1 MRLFGSLTVLALV
14 AWVAALPSQARAQ
27 FPTPP
32 LRVQP
37 DQIVQSK
44 TPPQRVQPGQA
55 GQTKTPPLRVQP
67 GAEQKTVPGQ
77 SQSNSQPA
85 QQPQFKPLIRR
96 VTVVTLPVTVRG
108 PHGHL
113 ALDLGPEDFQVYDDG
128 NLEHIIHFNVGGEPV
143 SAVLVVEDND
153 RVASVLP
160 TLRKTGIIFTQAV
173 MGGNGEGSVI
183 AFDDK
188 ARVIVPFTFDHER
201 IQKSIAELK
210 PGESGSHLYDALAEA
225 VQMLENQPENRRRV
239 IVAISES
246 RDTGSLAKLGSI
258 LRDAQ
263 LANITIYSIGLSS
276 IMAKLRAPASQ
287 YSPPAFG
294 PPGTFAHPGYPGS
307 PQTPSTMEQQGGNM
321 NLLALVETLVKM
333 GVNLVSPEA
342 MAAASAA
349 TGGDHIRAF
358 HDHSI
363 EEALYRV
370 GTELHAEYTLAYQ
383 APQHGPWTYH
393 EITVKITRP
402 GYTVR
407 TRPGYF
413 LAPPNGST
421 TGSQ

>member
-14 AWVAALPSQARAQ
+14 AWVAALPSQAHAQ

-37 DQIVQSK
+37 
-44 TPPQRVQPGQA
+44 GQT
-55 GQTKTPPLRVQP
+55 GQTKTPPLQVPP
-67 GAEQKTVPGQ
+67 GAAKKPEPAQLQTK
-77 SQSNSQPA
+77 SQSPSQ

-113 ALDLGPEDFQVYDDG
+113 ALNLGPEDFQVYDDG
-128 NLEHIIHFNVGGEPV
+128 NLQHIIHFNVGGEPV

-153 RVASVLP
+153 RIAPVLP

-173 MGGNGEGSVI
+173 MGGNGEGSVVT
-183 AFDDK
+183 FDDA
-188 ARVIVPFTFDHER
+188 ARVIVPFTYDHQR
-201 IQKSIAELK
+201 IQKAIAELK
-210 PGESGSHLYDALAEA
+210 PGESGSHLYDALGDA
-225 VQMLENQPENRRRV
+225 VQMLENQPQSRRRV

-263 LANITIYSIGLSS
+263 LANITIYSVGLSS
-276 IMAKLRAPASQ
+276 LMAKLRAPASQ

-294 PPGTFAHPGYPGS
+294 PPGTFSHPGYPGT
-307 PQTPSTMEQQGGNM
+307 PQTPTSMQQQEGNI

-342 MAAASAA
+342 LAAASAA

-363 EEALYRV
+363 QEALYRV

-383 APQHGPWTYH
+383 APKGPWTYH

-421 TGSQ
+421 TGPQ